1 MPPITQ
7 WRASLQFSPLGMRD
21 QPMLK
26 STGEIIWA
34 FIVVCNERKAFKKLR
49 EYEALIDHEFD
60 EWVIAAICEY
70 QLLLPLEEFMATGF
84 VGRFV

>member
-1 MPPITQ
+1 MEGF
-7 WRASLQFSPLGMRD
+7 LQFSPLGMRI

-34 FIVVCNERKAFKKLR
+34 FIVICNERKAFKKLR
-49 EYEALIDHEFD
+49 EYEAFIDHEFD

-84 VGRFV
+84 VGRVV